1 MTELLFIQRDARALL
16 LRKALPQRQRY
27 PLLQGIQAVGTGLG
41 GQVIILLAAGTQYA
55 LIKMV
60 IQRQPTVEVIAGELQ

>member
-1 MTELLFIQRDARALL
+1 MAELLFVQCDALALL
-16 LRKALPQRQRY
+16 LRKAVPQRQRY

-41 GQVIILLAAGTQYA
+41 RQVIILLAAGTQYA